1 MNAEEMQKQASIGR
15 LAGKLRKLL
24 YGEVAPLSQVGR
36 AVGQAA
42 SYKATPT
49 PIRQSRRV
57 WDLLADRVSI
67 APNNASA
74 TPGEGALG
82 RAKVLLPGIFT
93 EADTARRTLKAAKK
107 LSNRRQ
113 LAATKKV
120 LKLQGASK
128 ALDVGDAIGTSALQM
143 SAPKDALAG
152 LRRLLLVGGKD
163 LGLSLAHM
171 GIGRAASKASLQER
185 LLGGRGQ
192 NKLKKLLLG
201 RKAGQVDIRQSPR
214 SLLQLLTGQEKGSA
228 AFSLG
233 NTAYVP
239 SRPKPDFGKGDPFH
253 RLLRALERKS
263 QRKPI
268 RDALATVGE
277 SPMTPT
283 LLNLASAAVP
293 QARHASTALSLANIP
308 LANPLKVL
316 Q

>member
-1 MNAEEMQKQASIGR
+1 MDAAEMQKQASIGR

-42 SYKATPT
+42 SYKALPT
-49 PIRQSRRV
+49 PLRQPRRLF
-57 WDLLADRVSI
+57 DLLADRISI
-67 APNNASA
+67 AGGSPAEAA
-74 TPGEGALG
+74 TG
-82 RAKVLLPGIFT
+82 RAVTTIPGLIT
-93 EADTARRTLKAAKK
+93 EADTVRRTMKAARK

-113 LAATKKV
+113 LAATKRV

-128 ALDVGDAIGTSALQM
+128 ALETGDSIGTQAFSAM
-143 SAPKDALAG
+143 AAPKDPAEMLQ
-152 LRRLLLVGGKD
+152 RLLLASGKD
-163 LGLSLAHM
+163 LGVGLAHM
-171 GIGRAASKASLQER
+171 GIGQAASKASRQER

-192 NKLKKLLLG
+192 KQLKKLLLG
-201 RKAGQVDIRQSPR
+201 GKAGQVDIRPSPR

-253 RLLRALERKS
+253 GLLRALERKS
-263 QRKPI
+263 QRKPV

-277 SPMTPT
+277 SPITPT
-283 LLNLASAAVP
+283 LLNLASAAIP

-308 LANPLKVL
+308 LANPLKAL